1 MTDGIVNIRG
11 KEYKTVALR
20 VAEFRSKHPISEGWG
35 IVTEATELNEVI
47 KVKAC
52 VISPEGKVV
61 ATGHAEERRGSN
73 NINKTNAIENCETGA
88 IGRALSACGF
98 AGEEFA
104 SAEEMQ
110 RVEEPAPKA
119 NVDVIKTI
127 QELAEKKGVN
137 LDKITKAYAVSDIHA
152 LDADQAQSAVKRL
165 EKTNATG

>member
-110 RVEEPAPKA
+110 RVEEPTPAAP
-119 NVDVIKTI
+119 VDVIAEIKK
-127 QELAEKKGVN
+127 LAETKQVN
-137 LDKITKAYAVSDIHA
+137 LDKVTAAYGVTDIHA
-152 LDADQAQSAVKRL
+152 LNADQAKNAIKRL
-165 EKTNATG
+165 GSK

>member
-20 VAEFRSKHPISEGWG
+20 VAEFRSEYPISEGWG
-35 IVTEATELNEVI
+35 IVTEATEQDEVI

-137 LDKITKAYAVSDIHA
+137 LDKITKAYAVSDINA

-165 EKTNATG
+165 EKTNAAG